1 MHWNTIPDDER
12 IRLWKKLRENIKD
25 ISIDLQLEQVAKFC
39 STMPFS
45 SRTIDYYSSE
55 NWPTPWE
62 ILFHGTFC
70 TSSISLLIFYTLA
83 LLPNKETVEL
93 FLVEDKEDI
102 YLLPVVNNHYV
113 LNYYLG
119 EISIYSEVEH
129 NFKVLKQY
137 SQTDIKK
144 IA

>member
-1 MHWNTIPDDER
+1 MHWNTIPEVER
-12 IRLWKKLRENIKD
+12 IRLWKKLREDVKD
-25 ISIDLQLEQVAKFC
+25 SSIELQLKQVAKFC

-45 SRTIDYYSSE
+45 SRTLDYYSSD

-62 ILFHGTFC
+62 ILFHGSFC
-70 TSSISLLIFYTLA
+70 TSSISLLIFYTLT
-83 LLPNKETVEL
+83 LLPNKENVEL

-102 YLLPVVNNHYV
+102 YLLPIVNNHYV

-119 EISIYSEVEH
+119 EISTYPEIER

-137 SQTDIKK
+137 TESEIKK

>member
-1 MHWNTIPDDER
+1 MHWNTVPEVER
-12 IRLWKKLRENIKD
+12 IRLWKKLREDIKD
-25 ISIDLQLEQVAKFC
+25 FSIDLQLEHIAEFC

-45 SRTIDYYSSE
+45 SRTLDYYSSE

-62 ILFHGTFC
+62 ILFHGSFC
-70 TSSISLLIFYTLA
+70 TSSISLLIFYTLI
-83 LLPNKETVEL
+83 LLPNNENVEL
-93 FLVEDKEDI
+93 FLVEDKEAI
-102 YLLPVVNNHYV
+102 YLLPVVNNQYV

-129 NFKVLKQY
+129 NFKVLKKY
-137 SQTDIKK
+137 SQTEIKK

>member
-1 MHWNTIPDDER
+1 MHWNTISDDER
-12 IRLWKKLRENIKD
+12 IRLWKKLREDVVDFPINV
-25 ISIDLQLEQVAKFC
+25 QLEQIAKFC

-45 SRTIDYYSSE
+45 SRTLDYYSSE

-70 TSSISLLIFYTLA
+70 TSSISLLIFYTLT
-83 LLPNKETVEL
+83 LIPNKENVEL

-113 LNYYLG
+113 LNYHLG
-119 EISIYSEVEH
+119 EISTYPEIEH

-137 SQTDIKK
+137 TESEIKK

>member
-12 IRLWKKLRENIKD
+12 IRLWKKLREDIKD

-70 TSSISLLIFYTLA
+70 TSSISLLIFYTLT
-83 LLPNKETVEL
+83 LLPNKENIEL